1 MKKATDELLKILKH
15 DGLESYVSD
24 NEDEFIT
31 EPLSRYIGKM
41 IEEKNMTNAEVIAR
55 SGIQVN
61 YAYQILSGQKKPSRD
76 KVIALCFGMRLSV
89 DETQT
94 LLKYGGYA
102 RLYPR
107 NKRDSVII
115 FALQNRDGIIDC
127 NLKLDSFNL
136 SPL

>member
-136 SPL
+136 SSL

>member
-1 MKKATDELLKILKH
+1 MKKTTDELLKILKCSRTS
-15 DGLESYVSD
+15 GFVSD
-24 NEDEFIT
+24 NNEDFIDK
-31 EPLSRYIGKM
+31 SVNYYINKM
-41 IEEKNMTNAEVIAR
+41 IKDKNLTNAEVISS

-76 KVIALCFGMRLSV
+76 KVIAMCFGMKLTV
-89 DETQT
+89 DEAQT

-102 RLYPR
+102 QLYPR

-115 FALQNRDGIIDC
+115 FALENKMSIIDC
-127 NLKLDSFNL
+127 NLELDSFNL